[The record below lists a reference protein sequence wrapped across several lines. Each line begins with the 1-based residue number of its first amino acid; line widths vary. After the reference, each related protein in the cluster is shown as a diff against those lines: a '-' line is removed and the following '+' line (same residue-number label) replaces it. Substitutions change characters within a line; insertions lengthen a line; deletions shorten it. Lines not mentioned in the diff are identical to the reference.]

1 MLRTMPRAK
10 LEDDLAAAEAIAAR
24 PAATAKELADNLAQ
38 MYEAVFNVGLD
49 RYDVSALARSAPQLA
64 RMIFEHRLRLRDQ
77 VADWHA
83 RGFMSLPAQRAVR
96 NALRIARYATDMLG
110 ELNIGYMQL
119 GPQEKTLRAF
129 RGVDVNTF
137 VNPTFA
143 TGHDL
148 SFQAGDLLLMRGM
161 HHNSA
166 AIARIGDVDSQF
178 SHLCIVHTDEAGK
191 QWVVESL
198 IEEGA
203 VINPLYKALDHGVG
217 RCVLLRHKD
226 AELSRRAAALIH
238 DLVRRSHAQGGKRI
252 WYDFTMELKG
262 ETELFCSKLVRLA
275 YEFASERKYALPTF
289 TTRYDMKNRDFV
301 DRIGVTAHETF
312 APADIEIEP
321 DFDIVAEWQD
331 YRVTSRLRLQDLLMD
346 ELFRWMDDYGYRFKP
361 DLPVRLIGLFGKL
374 SGRFSDQAKDLIE
387 SVVPRVP
394 PNMRRSAIQAVAM
407 LQFTAE
413 PLLKDLMALER
424 HCVERKGR
432 PLHAREVYEHLE
444 ARRQALGHKIGYLE
458 LPRSN

>member
-10 LEDDLAAAEAIAAR
+10 LEEDLAAAEALAAR
-24 PAATAKELADNLAQ
+24 PAATAAELADNLAQ
-38 MYEAVFNVGLD
+38 MYAAIYNVSLD
-49 RYDVSALARSAPQLA
+49 RYDVSVLARSAPQL
-64 RMIFEHRLRLRDQ
+64 INTLFEHRLRLRGQ

-110 ELNIGYMQL
+110 ELNIGYTQL
-119 GPQEKTLRAF
+119 GPREKTMRGF
-129 RGVDVNTF
+129 RGTDLNTLL
-137 VNPTFA
+137 NPAFA
-143 TGHDL
+143 SGRDL
-148 SFQAGDLLLMRGM
+148 PFEAGDLLLMRGM

-191 QWVVESL
+191 QWVVEAL

-203 VINPLYKALDHGVG
+203 VINPLDEALEHGLG

-226 AELSRRAAALIH
+226 AALARRAAALIH
-238 DLVRRSHAQGGKRI
+238 DHVRRSHEKGGKRI
-252 WYDFTMELKG
+252 WYDFSMELNRT
-262 ETELFCSKLVRLA
+262 EAELFCSKLVRLA
-275 YEFASERKYALPTF
+275 YEFATERKYGLPTF

-301 DRIGVTAHETF
+301 DRIGVTARETF
-312 APADIEIEP
+312 APADIELEP
-321 DFDIVAEWQD
+321 DFHIVAEWQD

-346 ELFRWMDDYGYRFKP
+346 ELFRWMDDYGYKFAP
-361 DLPVRLIGLFGKL
+361 DLPIRLIGTFGKL
-374 SGRFSDQAKDLIE
+374 SGKFSDRAKELMQ

-413 PLLKDLMALER
+413 PLLQDLMALER
-424 HCVERKGR
+424 HSVERKGR
-432 PLHAREVYEHLE
+432 PLHAREVMEHLE
-444 ARRQALGHKIGYLE
+444 AKRQALGHKIGYLE
-458 LPRSN
+458 LSA